1 MTGCSFHGFL
11 LLCAVHLETREAF
24 SGCICAKIQMAA
36 DGCTGADM
44 SSGTF
49 WKKEKFY
56 YTWKTYA
63 KC

>member
-11 LLCAVHLETREAF
+11 LPCAVHLEARE
-24 SGCICAKIQMAA
+24 GICAKIQMAA
-36 DGCTGADM
+36 DGCIGADM